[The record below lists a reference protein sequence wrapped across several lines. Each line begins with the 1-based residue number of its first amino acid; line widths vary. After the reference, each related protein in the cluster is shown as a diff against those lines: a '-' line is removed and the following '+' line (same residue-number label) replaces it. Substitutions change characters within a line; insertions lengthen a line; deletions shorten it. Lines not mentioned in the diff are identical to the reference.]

1 MRIGLFTDTYP
12 PFING
17 VSTSVQML
25 KTALEKK
32 GHTVYLVTVN
42 DSSIKFDY
50 NEEEHILK
58 IAAIPIGLYDY
69 RLSRIYPVTMI
80 NLIKSWNLDIIH
92 SHTELGIGI
101 FARIFAKQ
109 FNIPLV
115 HTYHTM
121 YKDYTHYVTH
131 GYFDKSSKKIVE
143 YLTKF
148 FCDTTAKELI
158 VPTTK
163 TYKLLKDS
171 YKLEKNIHIIPTG
184 IEVDRFFSENID
196 KKAESSLKKSLN
208 ITKKDTVIIFVGRLA
223 QEKNIEFLIKN
234 HKKIIRNKPNIKLMI
249 VGDGPDR
256 EKLENYASEL
266 GIEDN
271 VIFTGKVAWEDIP
284 YYYHVSDIFATA
296 STSETQGLTVV
307 EAMAANLPAVCI
319 DDEAF
324 QGTIVD
330 QLNGF
335 IFKDEK
341 EYCDLILKLNKSVK
355 EREKIG
361 NQGRIQAQHLSSSQ
375 YSENVLVVYNIAIKN
390 KNKYRYGIFS
400 KAIDKIKEIKNDS
413 STKQ

>member
-25 KTALEKK
+25 KKALEKK

-42 DSSIKFDY
+42 NSSIKYDY
-50 NEEEHILK
+50 NEDDKILK
-58 IAAIPIGLYDY
+58 IPAIPIGLYDY
-69 RLSRIYPVTMI
+69 RLSRIYPIKII
-80 NLIKSWNLDIIH
+80 NLIKSWNLDVIH

-109 FNIPLV
+109 FNIPLI

-131 GYFDKSSKKIVE
+131 GYFDKSSQKIVE

-163 TYKLLKDS
+163 TYNLLKES

-196 KKAESSLKKSLN
+196 KKTKNSLKRKLN

-223 QEKNIEFLIKN
+223 KEKNIEFLIN
-234 HKKIIRNKPNIKLMI
+234 CHKKIITEKPNIKLMI

-256 EKLENYASEL
+256 EKLEEL
-266 GIEDN
+266 TRNLEIDKN

-296 STSETQGLTVV
+296 STSETQGLTVI

-324 QGTIVD
+324 QGTVIN

-335 IFKDEK
+335 IFKNED
-341 EYCDLILKLNKSVK
+341 EYCNIILKLNKSLK
-355 EREKIG
+355 ERERIG
-361 NQGRIQAQHLSSSQ
+361 NQGKIQAQHLSSSQ
-375 YSENVLVVYNIAIKN
+375 YAENVLVVYNIAIKN
-390 KNKYRYGIFS
+390 KNKYKYGIFS
-400 KAIDKIKEIKNDS
+400 KAIDKIKEIKNDG
-413 STKQ
+413 STK